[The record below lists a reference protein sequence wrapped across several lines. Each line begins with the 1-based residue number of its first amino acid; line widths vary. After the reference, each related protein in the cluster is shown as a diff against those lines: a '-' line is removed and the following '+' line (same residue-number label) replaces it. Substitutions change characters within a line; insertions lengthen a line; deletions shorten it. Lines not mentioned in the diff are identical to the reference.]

1 MRLNPPRG
9 ICILKEELVNPN
21 ASTIRGM
28 CGEAF
33 RGLGAFPHSLPPR
46 RSQA

>member
-1 MRLNPPRG
+1 MRLNPPGG

-21 ASTIRGM
+21 ASTISGR

-33 RGLGAFPHSLPPR
+33 GGLGALRCPLVPR
-46 RSQA
+46 PL